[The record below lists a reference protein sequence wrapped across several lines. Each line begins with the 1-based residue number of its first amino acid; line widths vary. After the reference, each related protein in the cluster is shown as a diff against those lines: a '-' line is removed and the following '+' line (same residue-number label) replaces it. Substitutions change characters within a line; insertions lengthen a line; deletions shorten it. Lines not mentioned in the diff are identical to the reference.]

1 MKRTVLLYILLGLLF
16 SCTPGK
22 TPITFPV
29 SNEQI
34 MYEGRMAETE
44 DGAKELYWSG
54 TSISLNFKGT
64 GISAK
69 MKDETG
75 DNYYNILIDGE
86 IVDTLRPG
94 TEARL
99 YELASG
105 LEDTEHTVEI
115 FKRTEYNRGIAWFY
129 GFELPAG
136 AEVLDRDAPKTYKI
150 EYFGDSIT
158 AGYSVNDYTT
168 DRHDSI
174 YTDYYLSYGNLI
186 AQHFDAEQHCTC
198 KSGIGITVSW
208 FEYEM
213 PDVWD
218 LTNPFDSTS
227 TWDFSKYQ
235 PDLVIVN
242 LFQNDSWIVTMPE
255 QESFKRNFG
264 TTPPAKE
271 EIIRAYADFVSGIR
285 SKYPEAAIITTLG
298 NMDITREGSN
308 WPGYVEE
315 AIALLNDDRIYS
327 VFTPYKETPGH
338 PKIEEQEVIAENL
351 ISFIEENLGWQNK

>member
-1 MKRTVLLYILLGLLF
+1 MKRVILVLVLIGGTV
-16 SCTPGK
+16 SCTSTKRPLS
-22 TPITFPV
+22 V
-29 SNEQI
+29 SPSSDKI
-34 MYEGRMAETE
+34 MYEGRMGETE
-44 DGAKELYWSG
+44 DGAKEIYWSG

-64 GISAK
+64 GIRAK
-69 MKDETG
+69 MNDKTG
-75 DNYYNILIDGE
+75 DNYYNIIADGE

-105 LEDTEHTVEI
+105 LEDTKHTVEI
-115 FKRTEYNRGIAWFY
+115 FKRTEYDRGLAWFY

-168 DRHDSI
+168 DRPDSI
-174 YTDYYLSYGNLI
+174 YTDYYLSYGNLV

-208 FEYEM
+208 FDYEM

-218 LTNPFDSTS
+218 LSNPFDSTS

-235 PDLVIVN
+235 PDLVVVN
-242 LFQNDSWIVTMPE
+242 LFQNDSWITTMNDH
-255 QESFKRNFG
+255 ESFKRNFG
-264 TTPPAKE
+264 TIPPSKE
-271 EIIRAYADFVSGIR
+271 EIIQAYADFVSEVR
-285 SKYPEAAIITTLG
+285 ATYPDADIIATLG
-298 NMDITREGSN
+298 NMDITREGSP
-308 WPGYVEE
+308 WPGYVED
-315 AIALLNDDRIYS
+315 AIASLNDDKIHT

-338 PKIEEQEVIAENL
+338 PKIEEQEIIAENL
-351 ISFIEENLGWQNK
+351 ISFIEENLGWQSK